1 MDVQGSYPPDL
12 VGTPH
17 LLKTVLEVMVW
28 VRSKRV

>member
-12 VGTPH
+12 VCTPH
-17 LLKTVLEVMVW
+17 LLKTVVEVR